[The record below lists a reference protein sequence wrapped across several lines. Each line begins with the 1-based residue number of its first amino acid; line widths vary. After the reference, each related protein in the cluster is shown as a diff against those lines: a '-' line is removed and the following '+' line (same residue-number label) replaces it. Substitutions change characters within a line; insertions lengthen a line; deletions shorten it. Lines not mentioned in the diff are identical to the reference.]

1 MAQRTIMHI
10 DLDAFFVSV
19 EQVLNPDLKGKSV
32 VVGGNL
38 GGGYINLGEWSRTEC
53 IPGSQVFIG

>member
-19 EQVLNPDLKGKSV
+19 EQVFNPAAEGQA
-32 VVGGNL
+32 GGR
-38 GGGYINLGEWSRTEC
+38 GRET
-53 IPGSQVFIG
+53 